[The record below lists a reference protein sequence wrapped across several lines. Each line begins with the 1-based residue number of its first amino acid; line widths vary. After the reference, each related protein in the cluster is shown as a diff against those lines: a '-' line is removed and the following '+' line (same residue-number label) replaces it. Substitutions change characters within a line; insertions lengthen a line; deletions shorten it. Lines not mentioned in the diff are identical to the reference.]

1 MADRQGREP
10 RVRRGIQAVTWWM
23 WWPMSWL
30 LPMLF
35 CFHGVFAPDTLMA
48 AFLMVGSVVIVPLAG
63 VIGMLPRKLLRDRGF
78 DSTPG
83 PITGLLILHWW
94 GALTVT
100 LVATDFTWAGEPTS
114 VLRTALR
121 VPISEASAHAIF
133 AVAAI
138 VTVLTWV
145 AMVAF
150 ALAATPSA
158 ATHRLWG
165 ALAWVAVFAG
175 PAIVVAAVAS
185 GVAASAAEQDSAG
198 DSRDLAISRSLDQE
212 RALVQERYT
221 QQQERLSTV
230 RQAIV
235 GGVWQAQPTVIDD
248 CYGTAGECYRI
259 AIGYVYTPDGPVDV
273 DDVRRIIADA
283 GWDIVDSDDEAFGPA
298 RIEAS
303 DEAGRTLVFDDLSNG
318 SFTLE
323 SHSASWWIAPES
335 FRAIATGEGS
345 PSPGELYAPDDWPEL
360 DLG

>member
-1 MADRQGREP
+1 MADRQGLEP
-10 RVRRGIQAVTWWM
+10 RVRHGIHAVTWWL

-30 LPMLF
+30 LPVLF
-35 CFHGVFAPDTLMA
+35 CFHGVFAPGTFMA
-48 AFLMVGSVVIVPLAG
+48 AVLMVGSVVIVPLVG
-63 VIGMLPRKLLRDRGF
+63 FLGMLPRKILQDRGV
-78 DSTPG
+78 DSTPP

-94 GALTVT
+94 SAVTVT

-133 AVAAI
+133 VVAAI
-138 VTVLTWV
+138 VTVVTWG

-150 ALAATPSA
+150 ALAATPVS
-158 ATHRLWG
+158 ATHRIWG
-165 ALAWVAVFAG
+165 VVAWIVVFAA

-185 GVAASAAEQDSAG
+185 GAVASAEEQDAAG
-198 DSRDLAISRSLDQE
+198 DSRSVASTRTLDEE
-212 RALVQERYT
+212 RALVQERYE
-221 QQQERLSTV
+221 QQQERLSAV

-259 AIGYVYTPDGPVDV
+259 TIGYVYTPDGPVDV
-273 DDVRRIIADA
+273 DDVRRVLADA
-283 GWDIVDSDDEAFGPA
+283 GWDIADSEDEAFGPD

-303 DEAGRTLVFDDLSNG
+303 DEAGRMLVFDAFTNG

-323 SHSASWWIAPES
+323 LHSESWWIAPES
-335 FRAIATGEGS
+335 FRAIATGEEL
-345 PSPGELYAPDDWPEL
+345 PPPGELYAPDDWPEL
-360 DLG
+360 EPR